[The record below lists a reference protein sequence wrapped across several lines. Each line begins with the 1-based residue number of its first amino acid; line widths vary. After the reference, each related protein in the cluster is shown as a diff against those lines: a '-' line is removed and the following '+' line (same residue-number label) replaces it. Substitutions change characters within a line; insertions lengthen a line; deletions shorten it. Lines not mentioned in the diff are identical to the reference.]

1 MPKGM
6 GRTDHRRD
14 NMAGQ
19 LNGSVDYVGLDHV
32 FMLTKDFD
40 GRLRRCSGLI
50 QKRPTVRMLLM
61 EQQAL
66 DD

>member
-32 FMLTKDFD
+32 LMLTKDFD
-40 GRLRRCSGLI
+40 GRLWRFSGLI
-50 QKRPTVRMLLM
+50 QNCGTVGMLLM